1 MERPPTPAFQPYT
14 QLPQIRHIYL
24 DRYQSLPSDA
34 PLSLQWL
41 QLIVVDGIEATIEQ
55 VKQFHQAHQPLELN
69 DLDLLETIVSY
80 KLPQLTAEDIK
91 AMLNLAD
98 ADLKQSR
105 FYQEIIQR
113 GKQEGKREGKQE
125 GKREGEQIGK
135 VNMLLTQITFKFGKP
150 SQAVVKRVKN
160 AEVEQLDVWSRRI
173 LTANSVAELFA

>member
-105 FYQEIIQR
+105 FYQDIARIEGEKGEQR
-113 GKQEGKREGKQE
+113 GKQQ
-125 GKREGEQIGK
+125 GEQIGK
-135 VNMLLTQITFKFGKP
+135 ANMLLTQITFKFGKP

-160 AEVEQLDVWSRRI
+160 AEVEQLDSWSRRI

>member
-1 MERPPTPAFQPYT
+1 M
-14 QLPQIRHIYL
+14 
-24 DRYQSLPSDA
+24 
-34 PLSLQWL
+34 
-41 QLIVVDGIEATIEQ
+41 DGIEATIEK
-55 VKQFHQAHQPLELN
+55 VKQFHQSHQPLAVN

-105 FYQEIIQR
+105 FYQDIARIEGEKGEQRGEQR
-113 GKQEGKREGKQE
+113 GKRLGERI
-125 GKREGEQIGK
+125 GEQIGK
-135 VNMLLTQITFKFGKP
+135 ANMLLDLINFKFGKP

>member
-1 MERPPTPAFQPYT
+1 M
-14 QLPQIRHIYL
+14 
-24 DRYQSLPSDA
+24 
-34 PLSLQWL
+34 
-41 QLIVVDGIEATIEQ
+41 DGIEATIEQ
-55 VKQFHQAHQPLELN
+55 VKQFHQAHQPLAVN

-105 FYQEIIQR
+105 FYQDIARIEGEKGEQRGEQR
-113 GKQEGKREGKQE
+113 GKRLGERI
-125 GKREGEQIGK
+125 GEQIGK
-135 VNMLLTQITFKFGKP
+135 ANMLLDLINFKFGKP